1 MRTIVVAFACLALTA
16 CGTLFGTTP
25 APPPPQAFV
34 VFFPGSSLD
43 IPPDAQAIVRS
54 AASQARNDP
63 GQVVEVAGPSTKIA
77 PHYNPGLAEPRIAAV
92 ERALIANG
100 VAKDRIVR
108 TEITTDQMK
117 TDITG
122 AQRVEI
128 HLIQQAAK

>member
-1 MRTIVVAFACLALTA
+1 MRALTVAFACLALSG
-16 CGTLFGTTP
+16 CGTFDFGSTP
-25 APPPPQAFV
+25 PPPPQAYV
-34 VFFPGSSLD
+34 VFFPGASLD

-54 AASQARNDP
+54 AAAEARGNP
-63 GQVVEVAGPSTKIA
+63 GQMVEVAGPSTRIA

-100 VAKDRIVR
+100 VPQDRLVR
-108 TEITTDQMK
+108 TEITTDRMK

-128 HLIQQAAK
+128 HLVQKAAQ

>member
-1 MRTIVVAFACLALTA
+1 MRAITIAIACFALAG
-16 CGTLFGTTP
+16 CESFGFGD
-25 APPPPQAFV
+25 AKGPPPAYV

-43 IPPDAQAIVRS
+43 IPPDAQGIVRTAAQS
-54 AASQARNDP
+54 ARTDP
-63 GQVVEVAGPSTKIA
+63 GQIVEVAGPSTKIA

-100 VAKDRIVR
+100 VPKDHIVR
-108 TEITTDQMK
+108 AELTTEKLK

-128 HLIQQAAK
+128 HLVQHSAQ